1 MIYFDLL
8 IQGIIQG
15 SIYALI
21 AVGLTLVYGLLRV
34 LHIAHAGLFTLGA
47 YIGVITMNYSGSLF
61 LSFIISMIV
70 VGILG
75 VGIYRFCYKPLL
87 SKPPYIALIASIG
100 LFISMEEIYRMV
112 FGSQGISFNNVP
124 LSNVF
129 VFGSIHIKSAEIFV
143 IILTVLL
150 VGLLSVF
157 TTKTRI
163 GIGWRATVTQPEMA
177 KSFGINVE
185 NVRYGNFFMGS
196 ALAAAGGVMVA
207 ILNNLVEPTMGGVP
221 SYKALAIIVLG
232 GLGNVKGTLI
242 ASILLGLIEA
252 FGTIY
257 LGNLLDRD
265 AIAFAFLIIVLMLK
279 PQGLFG
285 MRS

>member
-1 MIYFDLL
+1 MIYLDLI

-47 YIGVITMNYSGSLF
+47 YIGVIVMNYTDSLIFSF
-61 LSFIISMIV
+61 LISMFIV
-70 VGILG
+70 GLLGI
-75 VGIYRFCYKPLL
+75 GIYRFCYKPLL

-100 LFISMEEIYRMV
+100 LFISMEEIYRML
-112 FGSQGISFNNVP
+112 FGSMGISFKNVP
-124 LSNVF
+124 LSTIYS
-129 VFGSIHIKSAEIFV
+129 FGSFHIKSAEIITV
-143 IILTVLL
+143 ILTILL
-150 VGLLSVF
+150 VGLLSLF

-177 KSFGINVE
+177 ESFGINVE
-185 NVRYGNFFMGS
+185 YVRYGNFFMGS

-257 LGNLLDRD
+257 MGDLLDRD
-265 AIAFAFLIIVLMLK
+265 AIAFAFLIIVLMIK

-285 MRS
+285 MRA